1 MIGKKILNYEIIST
15 LGKGGMGEVY
25 LAKHATIDR
34 YVAIKAL
41 LPSLV
46 GNAEIRQRFINEAK
60 TMSQLSHPNIVGLLD
75 YHEEEDGL
83 YLIMEYIEGRGLDEF
98 IAKESGPIR
107 EDFAINLMQQTL
119 EAFKYAQSKGLVH
132 RDIKPSNLILTSQ
145 NTIKVLDFGIAKI
158 IGQETHS
165 LTKTGMQMGTV
176 YYMSPEQVRGQEADI
191 RSDIYSLG
199 VTFYQMLTGV
209 NPYKGITTEYEIYD
223 RIVKT
228 PLEDP
233 RSIYPGVSEHMC
245 LVIAKATHKDI
256 NQRFQTCA
264 EFLTA
269 IENQGSVSA
278 FVSDQSFAPKESR
291 KISLKWVL
299 IPLIVIVLGIGGY
312 FAFTQFNFFSKKMEL
327 ALIELFPIAQGDHAI
342 YLDRDG
348 NMPISTLFEEAS
360 VFVNGLAK
368 VRVQEGEKL
377 LYGFINQKGE
387 FVIKPQFVEATDFSD
402 GFAIVVRENEAPA
415 VINEKGEQVFVMKSA
430 NAMQTFKGGLAA
442 YAVYSKDAGMPLW
455 GFVNA
460 EGKTVIEPQFM
471 EVGAFSEGR
480 CKVAFPSKQKK
491 STAGEWSFINVE
503 GKLIT
508 SERYDYCSDF
518 SDGKAIVARDGKFG
532 TINENGK
539 LIIPMTY
546 DELRADADLLLFNL
560 SGKSG
565 WIDAKGKNIIAAQFE
580 NCNGFLGGDL
590 APVKSGKKWGYI
602 NREGKYMIPAQYDFA
617 YPFNGDRAGVI
628 ISGKLGFINTTGQ
641 IVANAVYDDFN
652 REALDLLYTGQLAP
666 RTVSTDFF
674 DVESNLSAINL
685 ESPFGR
691 FNANSTYGD
700 VMTAYGINSYDFST
714 SYAKKEV
721 QPFAELNN
729 SFGFSCCVEGTPYE
743 QQVISEQ
750 YGYAVYQEYQNTFT
764 ESKRPSG
771 YIYKIV
777 IKGDFPKRAE
787 AFANA
792 VKEKIKGM
800 GFQASGINSFTNG
813 NRWIALTAF
822 EKSKAG
828 YEAEIQI
835 GWSTGG

>member
-1 MIGKKILNYEIIST
+1 MIGKKILNYEIISV

-34 YVAIKAL
+34 FVAIKAL
-41 LPSLV
+41 LPSLF
-46 GNAEIRQRFINEAK
+46 GNSEIRQRFINEAK

-75 YHEEEDGL
+75 YHEEDDGL
-83 YLIMEYIEGRGLDEF
+83 YLIMEYIEGRGLDEY

-107 EDFAINLMQQTL
+107 EDFAINLMKQTL

-145 NTIKVLDFGIAKI
+145 NAIKVLDFGIAKI

-223 RIVKT
+223 KIVKT

-233 RSIYPGVSEHMC
+233 RNVYPGVSEHMC
-245 LVIAKATHKDI
+245 NVIAKATHKDI
-256 NQRFQTCA
+256 NLRFQSCG
-264 EFLTA
+264 EFLDA
-269 IENQGSVSA
+269 IENKGSVS
-278 FVSDQSFAPKESR
+278 FSYSPQQAPRREAR

-299 IPLIVIVLGIGGY
+299 IPLIAILLGVGGY
-312 FAFTQFNFFSKKMEL
+312 FAFTKLNLFKKKTVI
-327 ALIELFPIAQGDHAI
+327 ANVELFPITQGDHAI

-348 NMPISTLFEEAS
+348 NMPLSTSFKDAS
-360 VFVNGLAK
+360 VFVNGIA
-368 VRVQEGEKL
+368 RVQVEEGEKL

-387 FVIKPQFVEATDFSD
+387 YVVKPQFIEASDFSD
-402 GFAIVVRENEAPA
+402 GMAVVVRPNEAPV
-415 VINEKGEQVFVMKSA
+415 VINEKGEQLFVMKSA
-430 NAMQTFKGGLAA
+430 NAMQGFKGGLAA
-442 YAVYSKDAGMPLW
+442 YAVYSKEAGMPLW

-460 EGKTVIEPQFM
+460 EGKTVINPQFM
-471 EVGAFSEGR
+471 EVGSFADGR
-480 CKVAFPSKQKK
+480 CKVAFPSKQKN
-491 STAGEWSFINVE
+491 SSRSEWSFINVD

-518 SDGKAIVARDGKFG
+518 SEGRAIVARDGKFG

-546 DELRADADLLLFNL
+546 DELRPDADLLLFSL

-565 WIDAKGKNIIAAQFE
+565 WIDGKGKNIIAAQFD
-580 NCNGFLGGDL
+580 NCSGFLGGDL
-590 APVKSGKKWGYI
+590 APVKSGKKWGYV
-602 NREGKYMIPAQYDFA
+602 NREGKFIIPAQYDFA

-628 ISGKLGFINTTGQ
+628 ISGKLGFINNTGQ

-652 REALDLLYTGQLAP
+652 KEAIALLSTGQLP
-666 RTVSTDFF
+666 LSIVNTDFF
-674 DVESNLSAINL
+674 DVESNLAAINL

-691 FNANSTYGD
+691 FNANSTYSD
-700 VMTAYGINSYDFST
+700 VMSAYGINSYDFTT

-721 QPFAELNN
+721 QPFTELNN
-729 SFGFSCCVEGTPYE
+729 SFGFSCWVEGTPYE
-743 QQVISEQ
+743 QQVITEQ
-750 YGYAVYQEYQNTFT
+750 YGYAVFQEYQNTFS

-771 YIYKIV
+771 YIYKLLIR
-777 IKGDFPKRAE
+777 GDFPNRAE

-792 VKEKIKGM
+792 AKEKIKAM
-800 GFQASGINSFTNG
+800 GFQSGGFSTYTNG
-813 NRWIALTAF
+813 NRWITLTAF
-822 EKSKAG
+822 EKSKEG

>member
-1 MIGKKILNYEIIST
+1 MIGKKILNYEIISV
-15 LGKGGMGEVY
+15 LGKGGMGEVF

-46 GNAEIRQRFINEAK
+46 GNSEIRQRFINEAK

-107 EDFAINLMQQTL
+107 EDFAVNLMLQTL

-233 RSIYPGVSEHMC
+233 RNIYPGVSEHMC
-245 LVIAKATHKDI
+245 QVIAKATHKDI
-256 NQRFQTCA
+256 NLRFQSCG
-264 EFLTA
+264 EFLDA
-269 IENQGSVSA
+269 IEKKGTLSS
-278 FVSDQSFAPKESR
+278 SFSFEPPTKRESR

-299 IPLIVIVLGIGGY
+299 IPLAVILLGVGGY
-312 FAFTQFNFFSKKMEL
+312 FAFTRMDLFRQKTEV
-327 ALIELFPIAQGDHAI
+327 ALLDLFPVTQGDHVI
-342 YLDRDG
+342 YLDREG

-360 VFVNGLAK
+360 VFVNGLARVGVLAEEK
-368 VRVQEGEKL
+368 V
-377 LYGFINQKGE
+377 LYGFINPTGE
-387 FVIKPQFVEATDFSD
+387 YIVKPQFKEATDFSE
-402 GFAIVVRENEAPA
+402 GLAVVVRENAAPA
-415 VINEKGEQVFVMKSA
+415 VINEKGESVFEMKSA
-430 NAMQTFKGGLAA
+430 NAMQGFKGGLASF
-442 YAVYSKDAGMPLW
+442 AVYSKEAGMPLW

-460 EGKTVIEPQFM
+460 EGKTVITPQFM
-471 EVGAFSEGR
+471 EVGSFNGGR
-480 CKVAFPSKQKK
+480 CKVAFPSKDKK
-491 STAGEWSFINVE
+491 SKKNEWSFINVD

-508 SERYDYCSDF
+508 AERYDYCSDF
-518 SDGKAIVARDGKFG
+518 TDGKAIVARDSKFG

-539 LIIPMTY
+539 LVIPMTY
-546 DELRADADLLLFNL
+546 DELRTDADLLIFSL

-565 WIDAKGKNIIAAQFE
+565 WLDGKGKNIIAAQFD
-580 NCNGFLGGDL
+580 NCSGFLGGDL
-590 APVKSGKKWGYI
+590 APVKSGKKWGYV
-602 NREGKYMIPAQYDFA
+602 NREGKFIIPAQYDFA

-628 ISGKLGFINTTGQ
+628 ISGKLGLINTTGQ
-641 IVANAVYDDFN
+641 IIANAVYEDFN
-652 REALDLLYTGQLAP
+652 MEAVALLSSGNLP
-666 RTVSTDFF
+666 VSYVNTDFF
-674 DVESNLSAINL
+674 DVETNLSAINM

-700 VMTAYGINSYDFST
+700 VMAAFGMNSYDFST

-721 QPFAELNN
+721 QPYTDLNN
-729 SFGFSCCVEGTPYE
+729 AFGFSCWVEGSPYE
-743 QQVISEQ
+743 QQVITEQ

-764 ESKRPSG
+764 EAKRPAS
-771 YIYKIV
+771 YIYKV
-777 IKGDFPKRAE
+777 LIKGEFPTRAE
-787 AFANA
+787 AFTLAA
-792 VKEKIKGM
+792 KEKFKAI
-800 GFQASGINSFTNG
+800 GFQSAGLNTYTNG
-813 NRWIALTAF
+813 NRWITLTAF
-822 EKSKAG
+822 EKTKEG
-828 YEAEIQI
+828 YEAEIQL